1 MWSSMLTYNFIY
13 QLLMVR
19 RLYSKFLNI
28 QIWNHRLENVE
39 KQKNYYIFWKMFK
52 RAFVMKL
59 FFYESI
65 FKQIIYYLYI

>member
-1 MWSSMLTYNFIY
+1 MWSSILTYNFIY

-28 QIWNHRLENVE
+28 KIWNHRLENVE

-59 FFYESI
+59 FLYESI